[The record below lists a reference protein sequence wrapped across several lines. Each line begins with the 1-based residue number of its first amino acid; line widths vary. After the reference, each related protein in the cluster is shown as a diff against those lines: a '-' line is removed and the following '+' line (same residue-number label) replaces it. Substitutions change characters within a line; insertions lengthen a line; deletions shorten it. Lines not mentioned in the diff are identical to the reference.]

1 MKYINVI
8 SMLLVAVVVSAIAA
22 NGPFSVDDILDSVE
36 LNENSQSSKIEM
48 VQNVYRADGSV
59 SRSVL
64 TSYSADEG
72 DKALMVYNE
81 PAQINGMKILQ
92 LNDGDDIWFYSP
104 RTGRTRKIASHQKN
118 QSVNGSDFSYDDM
131 STDDQRDDYDTKL
144 LGTTEDQGVECYIV
158 ELTLKDDS
166 DKDYSKIIMNID
178 MERWL
183 PLTSEYYDEIGELWK
198 ILTMSD
204 ISREGNYWSA
214 GMIEMKNIQKG
225 THTEMLTESVIFDLE
240 LDMGMFT
247 ERYLSR

>member
-1 MKYINVI
+1 MKKVI
-8 SMLLVAVVVSAIAA
+8 LGVTLSLVMAFATEGVLT
-22 NGPFSVDDILDSVE
+22 VDNILDSVE
-36 LNENSQSSKIEM
+36 ANENSISSKIEM
-48 VQNVYRADGSV
+48 IQKVYRTDGSV

-64 TSYSADEG
+64 TSYSGDEG

-131 STDDQRDDYDTKL
+131 STEDQREDYTAKMI
-144 LGTTEDQGVECYIV
+144 GTVEVQGVQCFTI
-158 ELTLKDDS
+158 ELTLKEES
-166 DKDYSKIIMNID
+166 DKEYSKIIMNVD

-183 PLTSEYYDEIGELWK
+183 PLTSEFYDEIGEIWK
-198 ILTMSD
+198 VLTLSE
-204 ISREGNYWSA
+204 ITREGNYWSA

-225 THTEMLTESVIFDLE
+225 TRTEMITESVIFDLE

>member
-1 MKYINVI
+1 MKK
-8 SMLLVAVVVSAIAA
+8 AVLATLFAVMMALATEQTA
-22 NGPFSVDDILDSVE
+22 DQILDSME
-36 LNENSQSSKIEM
+36 ANESSQTSQIEM
-48 VQNVYRADGSV
+48 IQNVYRTDGSV
-59 SRSVL
+59 ARSVL

-131 STDDQRDDYDTKL
+131 STEDRRDDYN
-144 LGTTEDQGVECYIV
+144 VVIV
-158 ELTLKDDS
+158 GNSEVDGINCTNLELTLKADS
-166 DKDYSKIIMNID
+166 DKEYSKLIMMVD
-178 MERWL
+178 TERWL
-183 PLTSEYYDEIGELWK
+183 PLKTEYYDEIGELWK

-204 ISREGNYWSA
+204 ISREGNYWTA
-214 GMIEMKNIQKG
+214 GLIVMSNQQKG
-225 THTEMLTESVIFDLE
+225 TRTEMISESVVYDLE